1 MFFKNEND
9 FKCLVTS
16 QKNFGKYFKVFGC
29 VSENPLE
36 NTFSL
41 LPNKYFNRKFE
52 YINQINSKT

>member
-29 VSENPLE
+29 VFENPLE
-36 NTFSL
+36 NTFSHIFSTS
-41 LPNKYFNRKFE
+41 K
-52 YINQINSKT
+52 QIF